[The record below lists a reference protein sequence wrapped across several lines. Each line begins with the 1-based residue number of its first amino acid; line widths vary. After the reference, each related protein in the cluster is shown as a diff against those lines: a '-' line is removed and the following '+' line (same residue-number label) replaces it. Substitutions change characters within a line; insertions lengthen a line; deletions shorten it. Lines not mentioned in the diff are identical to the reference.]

1 VRYYKR
7 NTSTVL
13 NAEINSS
20 VTNEA
25 SKLSRFDVNGN
36 PYAFLSEVNTKVSK
50 SGDTM
55 TGNLLVTGKVSA
67 SGGFFKESDAR
78 LKTDIKPL
86 DYTLD

>member
-1 VRYYKR
+1 
-7 NTSTVL
+7 L

-25 SKLSRFDVNGN
+25 GKLSRFYVNGD
-36 PYAFLSEVNTKVSK
+36 PYALLSEVNTKVSK

-55 TGNLLVTGKVSA
+55 TGDLTVSGKVSA
-67 SGGFFKESDAR
+67 VGGFFKESDAR

>member
-1 VRYYKR
+1 
-7 NTSTVL
+7 L

-25 SKLSRFDVNGN
+25 GKLSRFDVNGD

-55 TGNLLVTGKVSA
+55 TGELVVNDGRKLSLTSGSIYHIA
-67 SGGFFKESDAR
+67 PSGGWSLGEILRNSQNNDNLA
-78 LKTDIKPL
+78 
-86 DYTLD
+86 